1 MRLILF
7 FVLAAVL
14 AGYAFWVYLRVE
26 LAVRVGRRLAT
37 LRALALIMILALL
50 FDPRVPGGLAAGAAD
65 RWVLL
70 DASLSME
77 NVWSEA
83 EARAAELEGAGWT
96 VVGFGDG
103 LLGAGAPGG
112 ANGPRELRTLLS
124 SALERAAEAG
134 VRSVIVLSDLR
145 FEDAVRVRATLATV
159 PLDVSF
165 EAVGTAGA
173 HAGVRNLQVPDA
185 LRPEE
190 LRIATLDVYGSGAD
204 SVDLEVREEGRLVA
218 SRRVAL
224 PEPGFRQP
232 VDVELP
238 PPSGEGRV
246 RYTASVALTGDEFT
260 SDDEVVDY
268 ATVGHDEGALVF
280 VSLRPDWEA
289 RYLLPV
295 LEQVTGLSA
304 RGFLR
309 AGPDRFL
316 PMGRAVDRIEAAD
329 SATVRAVAGDAAF
342 LVIHGVEGRSDPWT
356 RSLVERA
363 GGRTLF
369 FPVDAGG
376 AGLTGVSTSATR
388 DGEWYASQDL
398 PASPLAGDLSG
409 IRVQGLPP
417 LSGLL
422 PLGRDAEGDVPL
434 QLQLAGTG
442 PGEAALV
449 LRQTRRGHQAV
460 ALASGFWRWAA
471 RAGEGRAA
479 YRSLWSGVAG
489 WLLSQEG
496 AGPSPEPRPSR
507 WVYER
512 GEGVMFHMPG
522 DSAASLT
529 LRIESEAGPVLDT
542 TLISGETAQ
551 VGRFEPGLYDYA
563 VFDERGGVVASSRF
577 DVAARTDE
585 MLAARFAE
593 VDPGAALSASVGNGP
608 PGRPLRTMLWPYLL
622 IIGLLCIEW
631 VARRRAGLR

>member
-7 FVLAAVL
+7 FVLAAAL

-26 LAVRVGRRLAT
+26 LAVRVGRRLAA
-37 LRALALIMILALL
+37 LRALALVMILALL
-50 FDPRVPGGLAAGAAD
+50 FDPRVPGGPVAGDDD

-77 NVWSEA
+77 NAWSEA
-83 EARAAELEGAGWT
+83 AARAAELEGAGWT

-103 LLGAGAPGG
+103 VLTAAADRVGDAPG
-112 ANGPRELRTLLS
+112 ELRTRLS
-124 SALERAAEAG
+124 GALERAAEAG
-134 VRSVIVLSDLR
+134 VRRVIVLSDLR
-145 FEDAVRVRATLATV
+145 FEDAVRVRATLATL

-165 EAVGTAGA
+165 EAVGAEGA
-173 HAGVRNLQVPDA
+173 NAGVGDLQVPDA

-190 LRIATLDVYGSGAD
+190 TRTATLDVFGSGAD
-204 SVDLEVREEGRLVA
+204 SVDLEVREEGRLVG

-224 PEPGFRQP
+224 PAPGFRRP

-238 PPSGEGRV
+238 PPEAEGRV

-260 SDDEVVDY
+260 SDDVAVDY
-268 ATVGHDEGALVF
+268 ATVGHDEGALVLI
-280 VSLRPDWEA
+280 SLRPDWEV

-295 LEQVTGLSA
+295 LEQVTGLTP
-304 RGFLR
+304 RGYLR
-309 AGPDRFL
+309 AGPDRFV
-316 PMGRAVDRIEAAD
+316 PMGRAVDRLESVD
-329 SATVRAVAGDAAF
+329 SATVRAAAGDAAF
-342 LVIHGVEGRSDPWT
+342 LVIHGVEGRADPWA

-363 GGRTLF
+363 GGRTIF

-376 AGLTGVSTSATR
+376 AALAGVSTSPAR

-409 IRVQGLPP
+409 IRLQGLPP
-417 LSGLL
+417 LSDLL
-422 PLGRDAEGDVPL
+422 PLGRDADGDVPL

-442 PGEAALV
+442 SAEAALV
-449 LRQTRRGHQAV
+449 LRGTRRGHQAV

-471 RAGEGRAA
+471 RTGEGRGA

-489 WLLSQEG
+489 WLLSETG
-496 AGPSPEPRPSR
+496 AGPSVEPRPTK

-512 GEGVMFHMPG
+512 GEGSAFQIPG
-522 DSAASLT
+522 DSASLT
-529 LRIESEAGPVLDT
+529 LRIETEAGPVLDT
-542 TLISGETAQ
+542 TLVSGGTVG
-551 VGRFEPGLYDYA
+551 VGRLDPGLYEYSVLGADGA
-563 VFDERGGVVASSRF
+563 VVTSGRF
-577 DVAARTDE
+577 DVAARTEE
-585 MLAARFAE
+585 MLPARFADLE
-593 VDPGAALSASVGNGP
+593 PGSTANVGATREP
-608 PGRPLRTMLWPYLL
+608 QGRPLRTMFWPYLL